1 MARKSE
7 DSEIYKMPKGF
18 VSGIKRTRGEPIM
31 YDERKQKMNLGLT
44 PTAIDII
51 KKIAA
56 SEGISCSELVERWAR
71 EKGYLDS

>member
-1 MARKSE
+1 
-7 DSEIYKMPKGF
+7 
-18 VSGIKRTRGEPIM
+18 M

-56 SEGISCSELVERWAR
+56 TEGISCSELVERWAR
-71 EKGYLDS
+71 EKGSPDS